1 MSTRCRPGAGPES
14 VPDRTGPTASVG
26 RVLNRLDLRGRSG
39 AALTAEVPRPDPGGE
54 GPIEAVRSIIAEVR
68 ANGDRAIRE
77 LTERFDGVDAESFVV
92 DQSQLE
98 AALAAAPDELVAAL
112 TAARD
117 SVLAFHEA
125 QVRSTHTYSRDGI
138 SVTGRSVPVDRA
150 GCYVPGGRGSYP
162 SSVLMTAVPARVAGV
177 PEVVLCVPPDRETG
191 TIAESTLV
199 AAALAGVDEVYAIG
213 GAQAIAAM
221 AFGTETIRPVDV
233 IAGPG
238 NVFVAIAKREVA
250 GQVGVPMAFAG
261 PSEIVV
267 VADGTA
273 PVDFVAI
280 DLMVQAEHG
289 PDGLAWLVTWQESV
303 ADAVDAALARLVV
316 DAPRRSEIESTF
328 ERGGFCA
335 LVDGPEAAIAV
346 VNHIAPEHLELI
358 TADPDALVADV
369 RHAGAVF
376 LGPLAPASIGDYVAG
391 PSHVLPTFGTARFGS
406 ALTVDDFTKQI
417 HVIDITREGFDRA
430 APVVAVLAD
439 AEGFAAH
446 AESVRL
452 RQRALSETD
461 GAAR

>member
-1 MSTRCRPGAGPES
+1 MPPDGGSAQS
-14 VPDRTGPTASVG
+14 VRVGRGQTASVG
-26 RVLNRLDLRGRSG
+26 MVLNRLDLRGRSTD
-39 AALTAEVPRPDPGGE
+39 ALTSDLPRPDPGGE
-54 GPIEAVRSIIAEVR
+54 GPIDAVRSIIAEVR
-68 ANGDRAIRE
+68 AGGDSAVRD
-77 LTERFDGVDAESFVV
+77 LTERFDGVANPSFVV
-92 DQSQLE
+92 GRDELDV
-98 AALAAAPDELVAAL
+98 ALASAPAELVEAL

-125 QVRSTHTYSRDGI
+125 QLRQDHVFTRNGI
-138 SVTGRSVPVDRA
+138 TVSGRSVPVDRA

-162 SSVLMTAVPARVAGV
+162 SSVIMTAVPARVAGV
-177 PEVVLCVPPDRETG
+177 PEVVLCVPPARETG
-191 TIAESTLV
+191 RIATSTLV
-199 AAALAGVDEVYAIG
+199 AAAIAGVDEVYAIG

-221 AFGTETIRPVDV
+221 AYGTETIRPVDV

-267 VADGTA
+267 VADAAA

-289 PDGLAWLVTWQESV
+289 PDGLAWLVTWDEQV
-303 ADAVDAALARLVV
+303 ADAVDAALARLVAE
-316 DAPRRSEIESTF
+316 APRNAEITSTF
-328 ERGGFCA
+328 TRGGFCA
-335 LVDGPEAAIAV
+335 LVDGPDAAMAV

-358 TADPDALVADV
+358 TVDPEALVPAV

-391 PSHVLPTFGTARFGS
+391 PSHVLPTFGTARYGS
-406 ALTVDDFTKQI
+406 ALTVDDFTKQV
-417 HVIDITREGFDRA
+417 HVVELTREGFDRA

-439 AEGFAAH
+439 TEGFAAH

-452 RQRALSETD
+452 RQRALEG
-461 GAAR
+461 GAQS

>member
-1 MSTRCRPGAGPES
+1 M
-14 VPDRTGPTASVG
+14 GPTASVG
-26 RVLNRLDLRGRSG
+26 LVLNRLDLRGRS
-39 AALTAEVPRPDPGGE
+39 ADALTGDLPRPDPGGE
-54 GPIEAVRSIIAEVR
+54 GPIEAVRSIISEVR
-68 ANGDRAIRE
+68 TRGDAAVKE
-77 LTERFDGVDAESFVV
+77 FTERFDGVANPSFIVGR
-92 DQSQLE
+92 DELD
-98 AALAAAPDELVAAL
+98 AALAAAPAELVEAL

-125 QVRSTHTYSRDGI
+125 QLRSTHVFTRRGI
-138 SVTGRSVPVDRA
+138 TVTGRSVPVDRA

-162 SSVLMTAVPARVAGV
+162 SSVIMTAVPARVAGV
-177 PEVVLCVPPDRETG
+177 PEVVLCVPPARETG
-191 TIAESTLV
+191 RIASSTLV
-199 AAALAGVDEVYAIG
+199 AAAIAGVDEVYAIG

-221 AFGTETIRPVDV
+221 AYGTETIRPVDV

-267 VADGTA
+267 VADASA

-289 PDGLAWLVTWQESV
+289 PDGLAWLVTWDEAV
-303 ADAVDAALARLVV
+303 ADSVDAALARLVAE
-316 DAPRRSEIESTF
+316 APRNAEITSTF
-328 ERGGFCA
+328 TRGGFCA
-335 LVDGPEAAIAV
+335 LVDGPDAAMAV

-358 TADPDALVADV
+358 TADPEALVPAV

-391 PSHVLPTFGTARFGS
+391 PSHVLPTFGSARYGS
-406 ALTVDDFTKQI
+406 ALTVDDFAKQV
-417 HVIDITREGFDRA
+417 HVVELTREGFDRA

-439 AEGFAAH
+439 TEGFAAH

-452 RQRALSETD
+452 RQRALEA
-461 GAAR
+461 GAQS

>member
-1 MSTRCRPGAGPES
+1 
-14 VPDRTGPTASVG
+14 
-26 RVLNRLDLRGRSG
+26 VLNRLDLRGRSA
-39 AALTAEVPRPDPGGE
+39 AALTADLPRPDPGGE
-54 GPIEAVRSIIAEVR
+54 GPIDAVRSIIAAVR
-68 ANGDRAIRE
+68 ERGDDAVRE
-77 LTERFDGVDAESFVV
+77 FTETFDGVSSKNFVV
-92 DQSQLE
+92 TRAELE
-98 AALAAAPDELVAAL
+98 AALAAAPTELVEAL

-117 SVLAFHEA
+117 SVQAFHEA
-125 QVRSTHTYSRDGI
+125 QVRSTHTFTRDGI
-138 SVTGRSVPVDRA
+138 TVTGRSVPVDRA

-162 SSVLMTAVPARVAGV
+162 SSVIMTAVPARVAGV
-177 PEVVLCVPPDRETG
+177 PEVVLCVPPDRATG
-191 TIAESTLV
+191 AVAQSTLV
-199 AAALAGVDEVYAIG
+199 AAALAGVDEIYAIG

-221 AFGTETIRPVDV
+221 AYGTETIRPVDV

-267 VADGTA
+267 VADDSA

-289 PDGLAWLVTWQESV
+289 PDGLAWLITWQESV
-303 ADAVDAALARLVV
+303 ADAVDAALARLVAE
-316 DAPRRSEIESTF
+316 APRQSEIASTF

-335 LVDGPEAAIAV
+335 LVDGPEAAMVI

-358 TADPDALVADV
+358 TVDPAALVPDV

-391 PSHVLPTFGTARFGS
+391 PSHGLPTFGYARYGS
-406 ALTVDDFTKQI
+406 ALTVDDFTKQV
-417 HVIDITREGFDRA
+417 HVIELTREGFDQA

-452 RQRALSETD
+452 RQRSLAEQD
-461 GAAR
+461 GAAQ

>member
-1 MSTRCRPGAGPES
+1 M
-14 VPDRTGPTASVG
+14 
-26 RVLNRLDLRGRSG
+26 LNRLDLRGRSDG
-39 AALTAEVPRPDPGGE
+39 DLLGDLPRPEPGGE
-54 GPIEAVRSIIAEVR
+54 APIEAVRAIIAEVR
-68 ANGDRAIRE
+68 SRGDAAVRE
-77 LTERFDGVDAESFVV
+77 FTERFDGVSAPSFVV
-92 DQSQLE
+92 DRAELA
-98 AALAAAPDELVAAL
+98 AALAAAPADLVEAL

-117 SVLAFHEA
+117 AVLAFHEA
-125 QVRSTHTYSRDGI
+125 QVRTEHAITRQGI
-138 SVTGRSVPVDRA
+138 TVTGRSVPVDRA

-177 PEVVLCVPPDRETG
+177 PEVVLCVPPARDTG
-191 TIAESTLV
+191 RIAESTLV

-221 AFGTETIRPVDV
+221 AFGTETVRPVDV

-238 NVFVAIAKREVA
+238 NAFVALAKREVA

-267 VADGTA
+267 VADASA

-289 PDGLAWLVTWQESV
+289 PDGLAWLVTWDPAV
-303 ADAVDAALARLVV
+303 ADAVEEALARLVAE
-316 DAPRRSEIESTF
+316 APRQAEITSTF
-328 ERGGFCA
+328 ARGGFCA
-335 LVDGPEAAIAV
+335 LVDGPEAAMAV

-358 TADPDALVADV
+358 TADPGTLVPAV

-391 PSHVLPTFGTARFGS
+391 PSHVLPTFGTARYGS
-406 ALTVDDFTKQI
+406 ALTVDDFTKQVHI
-417 HVIDITREGFDRA
+417 IDITREGFDRA
-430 APVVAVLAD
+430 APVVATLAD
-439 AEGFAAH
+439 TEGFAAH

-452 RQRALSETD
+452 RQRALVTGTD
-461 GAAR
+461 T

>member
-1 MSTRCRPGAGPES
+1 M
-14 VPDRTGPTASVG
+14 VWGPTASVG
-26 RVLNRLDLRGRSG
+26 CVLNRLDLRGRSG
-39 AALTAEVPRPDPGGE
+39 AALTADLPRPDPGGD
-54 GPIEAVRSIIAEVR
+54 GPIEAVRAIIAAVR
-68 ANGDRAIRE
+68 ERGDDAVRE
-77 LTERFDGVDAESFVV
+77 FTETFDGVSSDSFVV
-92 DQSQLE
+92 TRAELE
-98 AALAAAPDELVAAL
+98 EALATAPTELVAAL

-117 SVLAFHEA
+117 AVLAFHEA
-125 QVRSTHTYSRDGI
+125 QVRSTHTFTRDGI
-138 SVTGRSVPVDRA
+138 TVTGRSVPVDRA

-162 SSVLMTAVPARVAGV
+162 SSVIMTAVPARVAGV
-177 PEVVLCVPPDRETG
+177 PEVVLCVPPDRATG
-191 TIAESTLV
+191 AVAQATLV

-221 AFGTETIRPVDV
+221 AYGTDTIRPVDV

-267 VADGTA
+267 VADDSA

-303 ADAVDAALARLVV
+303 ADAVDAALSRLVAQ
-316 DAPRRSEIESTF
+316 APRQAEITSTF

-335 LVDGPEAAIAV
+335 LVDGPEAALAV

-358 TADPDALVADV
+358 TVDPAALVPDV

-391 PSHVLPTFGTARFGS
+391 PSHVLPTFGSARYGS
-406 ALTVDDFTKQI
+406 ALTVDDFTKQV
-417 HVIDITREGFDRA
+417 HVIELTRQGFDQA

-439 AEGFAAH
+439 TEGFAAH
-446 AESVRL
+446 ADSVRL
-452 RQRALSETD
+452 RQRSLAEQD

>member
-1 MSTRCRPGAGPES
+1 M
-14 VPDRTGPTASVG
+14 
-26 RVLNRLDLRGRSG
+26 NRLDLRGRSA
-39 AALTAEVPRPDPGGE
+39 AALTADLPRPDPGGE
-54 GPIEAVRSIIAEVR
+54 GPIEAVRSIIAAVR
-68 ANGDRAIRE
+68 ERGDDAVRE
-77 LTERFDGVDAESFVV
+77 FTETFDGVSSTSFVV
-92 DQSQLE
+92 TRAELE
-98 AALAAAPDELVAAL
+98 EALAAAPAELVEAL

-117 SVLAFHEA
+117 SVQAFHEA
-125 QVRSTHTYSRDGI
+125 QVRSTHTFTRDGI
-138 SVTGRSVPVDRA
+138 TVTGRSVPVDRA

-162 SSVLMTAVPARVAGV
+162 SSVIMTAVPARVAGV
-177 PEVVLCVPPDRETG
+177 PEVVLCVPPDRATG
-191 TIAESTLV
+191 AVAQSTLV

-221 AFGTETIRPVDV
+221 AYGTGTIRPVDV

-267 VADGTA
+267 VADDSA

-303 ADAVDAALARLVV
+303 ADAVDAALARLVAE
-316 DAPRRSEIESTF
+316 APRQAEISSTF

-335 LVDGPEAAIAV
+335 LVDGPEAALAV

-358 TADPDALVADV
+358 TVDPSVLVPDV

-391 PSHVLPTFGTARFGS
+391 PSHVLPTFGSARYGS
-406 ALTVDDFTKQI
+406 ALTVDDFTKQV
-417 HVIDITREGFDRA
+417 HVIALTREGFDQA

-439 AEGFAAH
+439 TEGFAAH

-452 RQRALSETD
+452 RQRALAEQD
-461 GAAR
+461 GAAQ